1 MQVKTCFESFRSLRK
16 HSRSLTFALLYFY
29 ISIFSKSLHREAIL
43 EIKINH
49 FNTKKSIY
57 IAINKFNLA
66 IKIWFIFKI
75 LREQNSLNH
84 FELINN
90 NQLQPSFSFQLG
102 GRVFERYRLYVP
114 LNRYCSQDQYH
125 LQHKCIKS
133 ERRGGLLLTKY
144 RILGIASF
152 PY

>member
-57 IAINKFNLA
+57 IAMDKFNLT
-66 IKIWFIFKI
+66 IKIWFTFKI
-75 LREQNSLNH
+75 SREQNNLNH

-133 ERRGGLLLTKY
+133 DRRGGL
-144 RILGIASF
+144 
-152 PY
+152 